1 MMPALS
7 KKQQKF
13 MGIVRSIQKGEQPA
27 SKFNKDAQDVAKDMK
42 KKDVKDFAST
52 KHKGLPMKKEILGKL
67 KEMIKQELSEYTYG
81 VGDVVKD
88 VNPTCPHFGA
98 QGKVKSVNPKSVI
111 FIVKNKG
118 KNFKPGME
126 LEKSHDQMKK
136 MKESVNEM
144 SAKSKKIISK
154 LGKKEKEMFIDMVDM
169 LGFDQVMADYKRDK
183 KAFKQ
188 ALKDMSESVIQER
201 NDEVQTGKDYTKLWL
216 QSINLI
222 IKQANG
228 LKGALAKH
236 PIKRDVNKL
245 KAVKKLFE
253 KFIKPAIEKEGAD
266 NRHYA
271 PNQTQLKK
279 YLANSKFKVSTRIL
293 RQTIESSNGYDE
305 NSWYYLGDK
314 EQSLIK
320 KMGKVLYDVE
330 NKMDKANLENVNES
344 MSPSQLKKMRD
355 DFEKTG
361 DLPPH
366 LKKFALDLKILK
378 KKHKVKNIVVPGL
391 EWMSDMKENINE
403 DGHTDVASAKRKA
416 MLMVEYSN
424 KLLNKLNGM
433 NKEDSLPSWW
443 SDKITLSQNYLE
455 KATNYLLNPVESVNE
470 SKKEKDQIIRYLQG
484 LGFDERTAKKAVAK
498 SYNYISKAYRN
509 TGTQYKGDLIA
520 NILNKK
526 ESVNESRDFEK
537 LYKFF
542 SKKDYFGLK
551 RVMKTQLGNY
561 KRALKKGDKGAQKYS
576 EKDVINSVNRMIKN
590 RAKFTYDELKKAIK
604 KKDIKALKSKLR
616 YDQPYSL
623 AIFNQITG
631 KKLPKNTRDIHSF
644 LDNQFMKESVFAVR
658 QDKIKNGERF
668 PKKPNFN
675 YDPEKGK
682 SRIRKVNETMKP
694 SAIKKMR
701 AEFER
706 TGELPPHLKKFV
718 KDVNILKKKHKVK
731 NIVVPGL
738 EWMSDMKE
746 SVNEASVSQV
756 RSTISRVKKQLM
768 KKWAKKGGYENF
780 GQKELRNLKSKF
792 KENPYGSPE
801 ERQISQMLSSFDN
814 WAMNY
819 SGDMR
824 ESINEDGHTD
834 VASSKRKVMIM
845 VDDSNKLLNK
855 LNGMNKED
863 SLPSWLSDKITLASD
878 YLHKAT
884 HYLLNPVESVNE
896 AMSKS
901 QASELLK
908 QLGGNKFIS
917 MTGAK
922 NLTFSGLGLVMQIG
936 KNSKGVTH
944 VRFKLSSKDLYD
956 IDFLSIRGSNVK
968 TKSKEKGVY
977 GDQLGVMIKKNTG
990 LNIRL

>member
-1 MMPALS
+1 MPAVS
-7 KKQQKF
+7 KKQQRF
-13 MGIVRSIQKGEQPA
+13 MGMVHALNKGEIKP
-27 SKFNKDAQDVAKDMK
+27 SDVSIDVQDVAKDLK
-42 KKDVKDFAST
+42 KKDAKDFAST
-52 KHKGLPMKKEILGKL
+52 KHKGLPVKKEVLNKL
-67 KEMIKQELSEYTYG
+67 KEMIRQELSEYTYG
-81 VGDVVKD
+81 TGDVVKD
-88 VNPTCPHFGA
+88 VNPSCPHYGA
-98 QGKVKSVNPKSVI
+98 MGKVKSVNPRSVV
-111 FIVKNKG
+111 FVVMNKG

-136 MKESVNEM
+136 MNENILTKQLSKMINEPESSIAKFMKKSGLDEASLLDFVEKLTRNNSRLRRIHTTILKNAIKGDKKSEKSIEKTLYGESINEM
-144 SAKSKKIISK
+144 SAKTKKIISK

-188 ALKDMSESVIQER
+188 ALKDMSENIIKEEG
-201 NDEVQTGKDYTKLWL
+201 NEVQTGKDYTKLWL
-216 QSINLI
+216 QAINLV

-236 PIKRDVNKL
+236 PIKRDINKL
-245 KAVKKLFE
+245 KAVEKLFK
-253 KFIKPAIEKEGAD
+253 KFIKPAIEKEGAT

-271 PNQTQLKK
+271 PDITRLNK
-279 YLANSKFKVSTRIL
+279 YLSDGKFKAAIQYVL
-293 RQTIESSNGYDE
+293 RDTLQQGNFRQ
-305 NSWYYLGDK
+305 NSWYYLDDK
-314 EQSLIK
+314 QTSLIK
-320 KMGKVLYDVE
+320 KMDKVLYDIE

-361 DLPPH
+361 
-366 LKKFALDLKILK
+366 
-378 KKHKVKNIVVPGL
+378 
-391 EWMSDMKENINE
+391 
-403 DGHTDVASAKRKA
+403 
-416 MLMVEYSN
+416 
-424 KLLNKLNGM
+424 
-433 NKEDSLPSWW
+433 
-443 SDKITLSQNYLE
+443 
-455 KATNYLLNPVESVNE
+455 
-470 SKKEKDQIIRYLQG
+470 
-484 LGFDERTAKKAVAK
+484 
-498 SYNYISKAYRN
+498 
-509 TGTQYKGDLIA
+509 
-520 NILNKK
+520 
-526 ESVNESRDFEK
+526 
-537 LYKFF
+537 
-542 SKKDYFGLK
+542 
-551 RVMKTQLGNY
+551 
-561 KRALKKGDKGAQKYS
+561 
-576 EKDVINSVNRMIKN
+576 
-590 RAKFTYDELKKAIK
+590 
-604 KKDIKALKSKLR
+604 
-616 YDQPYSL
+616 
-623 AIFNQITG
+623 
-631 KKLPKNTRDIHSF
+631 
-644 LDNQFMKESVFAVR
+644 
-658 QDKIKNGERF
+658 
-668 PKKPNFN
+668 
-675 YDPEKGK
+675 
-682 SRIRKVNETMKP
+682 
-694 SAIKKMR
+694 
-701 AEFER
+701 
-706 TGELPPHLKKFV
+706 ELPPHLKKFV
-718 KDVNILKKKHKVK
+718 KDVKILKKKHKVK

-824 ESINEDGHTD
+824 ESVNEDGHTD